1 MEGKSQLA
9 AALSCKRPHRKTVKL
24 EQATHRRSFFQRQD
38 GTEYEKFK
46 QESIEAQL
54 LRIERL
60 FYALNGAG
68 NCRWLFAGAV

>member
-1 MEGKSQLA
+1 MEVKSQPA

-46 QESIEAQL
+46 QESIEARFL
-54 LRIERL
+54 GIERS
-60 FYALNGAG
+60 FFALNGAG
-68 NCRWLFAGAV
+68 HCKLLLAGAG